1 MIRHRSD
8 DLPTAI
14 RDLDEARRRS
24 GEIERLVAE
33 GKVGAHASATADW
46 TLQQCLKR
54 VERLQ
59 QQADYADPLNAA

>member
-1 MIRHRSD
+1 MIRHRGD
-8 DLPTAI
+8 DLTTAI

-46 TLQQCLKR
+46 SLQQCVRR
-54 VERLQ
+54 VDRLRSQ
-59 QQADYADPLNAA
+59 SDYQPQDAA